1 MRDLKRTA
9 NVNSSKDVACVL
21 RRRLIRPHPV
31 HVNATHHKI
40 YWSTSAI
47 GSDGFVGAELNI
59 QHTKRIMSPRILKHA
74 QMKERA
80 SASAELSLAYGHLP
94 TPSAENALEVM
105 LRTGQ
110 SWHAGARMPS

>member
-1 MRDLKRTA
+1 
-9 NVNSSKDVACVL
+9 
-21 RRRLIRPHPV
+21 
-31 HVNATHHKI
+31 
-40 YWSTSAI
+40 
-47 GSDGFVGAELNI
+47 
-59 QHTKRIMSPRILKHA
+59 MSPRILKHA